1 MSRIDAR
8 VPVTPALPGHSAL
21 SLRKPREVPPPRSAP
36 FDQEP
41 GFYEDGGVWLYGN
54 VRALKAKLAYVASAC
69 GGYERTPSQLD
80 AISAEAMRFVL
91 SSHVLVCGIQ
101 NLAHQ
106 RAAVVPLRW
115 GSPRILVL
123 SGGFKHHFGE
133 NLDQE
138 PFRAARL
145 WRRCWDPLT
154 DLAISRR
161 APDKLPTFALNNSTV
176 DRMIRAIV
184 SRKWPGL
191 LFAARS
197 PRSLADPER

>member
-1 MSRIDAR
+1 MSRFDAR
-8 VPVTPALPGHSAL
+8 VPVTQALPGKSTK
-21 SLRKPREVPPPRSAP
+21 SLRKLRETPPPRSAP

-54 VRALKAKLAYVASAC
+54 ARVLKGNLAFVANAC

-91 SSHVLVCGIQ
+91 DSRVLVCGIQ

-115 GSPRILVL
+115 GAPRILVL
-123 SGGFKHHFGE
+123 SGGFKYHFGE

-145 WRRCWDPLT
+145 WRHGWDPWT

-161 APDKLPTFALNNSTV
+161 APDKLPTFASNNPTV

-184 SRKWPGL
+184 NREWPGL
-191 LFAARS
+191 LFEAPKSRS
-197 PRSLADPER
+197 PANAM

>member
-1 MSRIDAR
+1 MSRSCAR
-8 VPVTPALPGHSAL
+8 APLIPALPGHSAL

-54 VRALKAKLAYVASAC
+54 ARALKSNLAFVARAC
-69 GGYERTPSQLD
+69 GVGERTPSQLD
-80 AISAEAMRFVL
+80 AISAEAMRIVL
-91 SSHVLVCGIQ
+91 NSQVLVCGIQ

-106 RAAVVPLRW
+106 RATVVPLRW
-115 GSPRILVL
+115 GAPRILVL
-123 SGGFKHHFGE
+123 SGGFKYHFGE

-161 APDKLPTFALNNSTV
+161 APDKLPTFAHNNPTI

-184 SRKWPGL
+184 NREWPGL
-191 LFAARS
+191 LFEAPKSRS
-197 PRSLADPER
+197 PANAK

>member
-1 MSRIDAR
+1 MSRFCAQ
-8 VPVTPALPGHSAL
+8 VPLNLAIPGRSVL
-21 SLRKPREVPPPRSAP
+21 SLRKPREAPPPRSAP

-54 VRALKAKLAYVASAC
+54 VRALKANLAFVASAC
-69 GGYERTPSQLD
+69 GQGERTPSQLD
-80 AISAEAMRFVL
+80 AISAEAMRFVM

-101 NLAHQ
+101 NRTHQ

-115 GSPRILVL
+115 GAPRILVL
-123 SGGFKHHFGE
+123 SGGFKYHLGE

-138 PFRAARL
+138 PFREARL
-145 WRRCWDPLT
+145 WRRSWDPLT

-161 APDKLPTFALNNSTV
+161 APDKLPTFTKNNPTI

-184 SRKWPGL
+184 NREWPGL
-191 LFAARS
+191 LFEA
-197 PRSLADPER
+197 PSLK